1 MLTDLLEQMGFV
13 PPGADEKRPRVAVS
27 ACLLGRKV
35 RYDGTDKLNP
45 AICHR
50 LGELLTLEGFCPEV
64 AIGLPVPRPPI
75 QVVEVAGDQRV
86 LGVADPHQDVTAALK
101 QYANALP
108 EALDGFILK
117 ARSPSC
123 GPGNTP
129 LHDQAGQVTGL
140 TDGAFAARLRQ
151 RFAGLPFCSE
161 DDLESDENQ
170 AAFVIAV
177 YRHYRRHYHRRPSR
191 G

>member
-1 MLTDLLEQMGFV
+1 MLTDLLAQMGFV
-13 PPGADEKRPRVAVS
+13 PPNAGEKRPTVGVS

-35 RYDGTDKLNP
+35 RYDGTDKRHP
-45 AICHR
+45 AICDS
-50 LGELLTLEGFCPEV
+50 LGGLLNLQEFCPEV

-75 QVVEVAGDQRV
+75 QVVQVAGDQRV
-86 LGVADPHQDVTAALK
+86 RGVADPHQDVTAALR
-101 QYANALP
+101 QYADTLP

-129 LHDQAGQVTGL
+129 LHDQAGQVMGL
-140 TDGAFAARLRQ
+140 TDGAFAARLKQ
-151 RFAGLPFCSE
+151 RFAGLPFCCEE
-161 DDLESDENQ
+161 DLDSDESR

-177 YRHYRRHYHRRPSR
+177 YRRHRRQQR
-191 G
+191 

>member
-1 MLTDLLEQMGFV
+1 MLTDLLAQMGFV
-13 PPGADEKRPRVAVS
+13 PPDAHEKRPRVGVS

-45 AICHR
+45 VICHI
-50 LGELLTLEGFCPEV
+50 LGEWLTLEGFCPEV
-64 AIGLPVPRPPI
+64 ATGLPVPRPPI
-75 QVVEVAGDQRV
+75 QVVQVAGDQRV
-86 LGVADPHQDVTAALK
+86 RGVADPHQDFTDALR
-101 QYANALP
+101 QYADTLP
-108 EALDGFILK
+108 EALDGFIFK

-129 LHDQAGQVTGL
+129 LHDQAGRVTGL
-140 TDGAFAARLRQ
+140 TAGAFAARLRQ
-151 RFAGLPFCSE
+151 RFADLPFCSE
-161 DDLESDENQ
+161 EDLESDENR

-177 YRHYRRHYHRRPSR
+177 YRHYRRTH